1 MEKTGRK
8 IPDSI
13 AVVAGLLLLLAL
25 GLAAVL
31 AAGGEFSEWE
41 RRILAD
47 RPGTPDLDHWKTDKA
62 VETFL
67 TDHIPARQA
76 LVAIDSSAEFLT
88 GRGSRLGAW
97 YSSGAVVEKPVTAQ
111 PSNVEKKLG
120 RFAKIADAAGVPWYV
135 ISPRSHGWLLRD
147 RMVPVVAGAYDP
159 EAESYALLDACPNNV
174 PMPEAFNAD
183 PDTMYYRTDHHWT
196 LQGAYQAYLA
206 LAEPLGYEP
215 EPLES
220 FRLTSYTGF
229 RGTTL
234 SRSGL
239 PALWEDTL
247 ACAEPD
253 SPVTLTMID
262 REGESVSDRLIFPE
276 AASTWDGY
284 AVYLNGNHG
293 TLVIERQD
301 APEGTLIV
309 YKDSMA
315 NCLLPLLSRHFR
327 RIIAVDARYDT
338 GVFSDALARSDDT
351 KAILCVYSLES
362 LAADAEILRK
372 AK

>member
-1 MEKTGRK
+1 MKH
-8 IPDSI
+8 
-13 AVVAGLLLLLAL
+13 L
-25 GLAAVL
+25 
-31 AAGGEFSEWE
+31 
-41 RRILAD
+41 
-47 RPGTPDLDHWKTDKA
+47 
-62 VETFL
+62 
-67 TDHIPARQA
+67 
-76 LVAIDSSAEFLT
+76 
-88 GRGSRLGAW
+88 
-97 YSSGAVVEKPVTAQ
+97 
-111 PSNVEKKLG
+111 
-120 RFAKIADAAGVPWYV
+120 V
-135 ISPRSHGWLLRD
+135 ISLIALCCCASISGQHVTRS
-147 RMVPVVAGAYDP
+147 Y
-159 EAESYALLDACPNNV
+159 NNV

-206 LAEPLGYEP
+206 LSEPLGYEP

-239 PALWEDTL
+239 PPLWEDTL
-247 ACAEPD
+247 DCAEPE

-262 REGESVSDRLIFPE
+262 REGESVSDRLIFPD

-284 AVYLNGNHG
+284 AVYMNGNHG

-327 RIIAVDARYDT
+327 CIIAVDARYDQ
-338 GVFSDALARSDDT
+338 GVFSDALERSDDT